1 MNYDQEDK
9 PFYNS
14 FEHFQKPNNMRSIF
28 FTKPFLILFC
38 LTLGI
43 WACTN
48 DDTPDFELGRYEYAG
63 IDNKTFRFF
72 RVETG
77 GAFREV
83 SGKKTGIGEIAVVPF
98 CDEFAF
104 GTSFYDC
111 GLFPDLEKP
120 FFEFRE
126 SEVEIAVFYAPNEE
140 IQKGV
145 GPYKI
150 EGDSIVIGEE
160 PFASKYP
167 RPTGTK
173 LKEFGIPWR
182 IYQTTK
188 PPKYISTDLLTNYI
202 TEKEHLEFIFKEAK
216 LGVGDT
222 IALCLLKEKFV
233 KQ

>member
-1 MNYDQEDK
+1 MNQFFK
-9 PFYNS
+9 
-14 FEHFQKPNNMRSIF
+14 QGVLLASIA
-28 FTKPFLILFC
+28 LS
-38 LTLGI
+38 I
-43 WACTN
+43 WACN
-48 DDTPDFELGRYEYAG
+48 GDDTPDFELGRYTYAG

-72 RVETG
+72 RVENG
-77 GAFREV
+77 GVFREV
-83 SGKKTGIGEIAVVPF
+83 SAKKTGIGAIAAVPF
-98 CDEFAF
+98 CDEDAF

-126 SEVEIAVFYAPNEE
+126 NEVEIAVFYAPTEE

-160 PFASKYP
+160 PFVSKYP

-182 IYQTTK
+182 IYRSTRI
-188 PPKYISTDLLTNYI
+188 PKYNSIDLLTNYMS
-202 TEKEHLEFIFKEAK
+202 EKEHLEFIFKEAK
-216 LGVGDT
+216 LSVGDT
-222 IALCLLKEKFV
+222 IALCLLKEKYV
-233 KQ
+233 KKE

>member
-1 MNYDQEDK
+1 
-9 PFYNS
+9 
-14 FEHFQKPNNMRSIF
+14 MRSIF

-38 LTLGI
+38 LILGI

-72 RVETG
+72 RVENG

-83 SGKKTGIGEIAVVPF
+83 SAKKTGIGEIAVVPF

-104 GTSFYDC
+104 GVWFYDC

-120 FFEFRE
+120 YFEFKE
-126 SEVEIAVFYAPNEE
+126 NEVEIAIFDTPDEE
-140 IQKGV
+140 IRKEV

-160 PFASKYP
+160 PFASRYP

-188 PPKYISTDLLTNYI
+188 PPKYSSIDLLINYI

-216 LGVGDT
+216 LSVGDT
-222 IALCLLKEKFV
+222 IALCLFKEKYV
-233 KQ
+233 KKE